1 MLALKLRAKF
11 GGFRDLKHVHHFRT
25 PLPTKTYLWSRI
37 DAKLKLCL
45 LAVVDG
51 EALHEERG
59 ETGAGAA
66 TERVEDQESLQ
77 I

>member
-1 MLALKLRAKF
+1 M
-11 GGFRDLKHVHHFRT
+11 
-25 PLPTKTYLWSRI
+25 WSRI

-59 ETGAGAA
+59 EPGAGAA
-66 TERVEDQESLQ
+66 TEGMEQEEALSRDDFLDSYMESYTGAQ
-77 I
+77 MGKLYACIKL